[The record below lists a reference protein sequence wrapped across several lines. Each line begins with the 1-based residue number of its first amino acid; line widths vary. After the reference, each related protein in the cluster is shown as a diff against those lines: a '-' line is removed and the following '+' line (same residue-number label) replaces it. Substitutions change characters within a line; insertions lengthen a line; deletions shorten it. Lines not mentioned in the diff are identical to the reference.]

1 MELTNKTCNILQT
14 GKKNGSG
21 LEVNMDA
28 NLHSPSF
35 AFYGNDVENEFC

>member
-14 GKKNGSG
+14 GKKKGSW

-28 NLHSPSF
+28 NLKSPSF
-35 AFYGNDVENEFC
+35 AFYGNDEGNEFC